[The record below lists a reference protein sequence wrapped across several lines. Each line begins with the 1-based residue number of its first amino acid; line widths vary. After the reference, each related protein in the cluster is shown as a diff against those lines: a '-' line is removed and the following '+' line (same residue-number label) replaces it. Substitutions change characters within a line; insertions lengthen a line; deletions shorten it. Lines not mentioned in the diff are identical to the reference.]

1 MQKIIQ
7 TVFIASAVTLAS
19 CGAKTENGNAT
30 ITEKKAKLEQLKKQ
44 QTTVTAEIT
53 KLENEIGAL
62 DPASAKEEKSKLVS
76 VTPIAAETFTH
87 YIDLQGKIESDNI
100 SYITPRGAGGQVKV
114 LLVKRGD
121 NVSKGQLLLQLD
133 DAIAKQSVVAAEQG
147 IETLKVQL
155 AFAKNLYR
163 KQKNLWDQNIGT
175 EVQLITA
182 KNNVE
187 NLENQLKSSQEQL
200 KITKEQL
207 QFTSVYSDVNGVAEE
222 VNVKVGEIFSG
233 LGQIRIV
240 NTSNLKVTTQIPENY
255 IGRVNVGSHVKI
267 TLPDINK
274 TIDAA
279 VSVSGK
285 LIDANSRSFYV
296 EAKIASDKDFHPNQ
310 VALVR
315 IQDYTVTNA
324 ITVPVNTLQT
334 DEKGKYVMVA
344 AKENGK
350 LLARKRMIV
359 TGQFYADKLEV
370 KSGLQIGDLV
380 ITDGYQSLYDG
391 QLITTEVK

>member
-1 MQKIIQ
+1 M
-7 TVFIASAVTLAS
+7 
-19 CGAKTENGNAT
+19 NH
-30 ITEKKAKLEQLKKQ
+30 
-44 QTTVTAEIT
+44 TA
-53 KLENEIGAL
+53 
-62 DPASAKEEKSKLVS
+62 
-76 VTPIAAETFTH
+76 
-87 YIDLQGKIESDNI
+87 
-100 SYITPRGAGGQVKV
+100 
-114 LLVKRGD
+114 
-121 NVSKGQLLLQLD
+121 
-133 DAIAKQSVVAAEQG
+133 
-147 IETLKVQL
+147 
-155 AFAKNLYR
+155 
-163 KQKNLWDQNIGT
+163 
-175 EVQLITA
+175 
-182 KNNVE
+182 
-187 NLENQLKSSQEQL
+187 
-200 KITKEQL
+200 
-207 QFTSVYSDVNGVAEE
+207 
-222 VNVKVGEIFSG
+222 
-233 LGQIRIV
+233 
-240 NTSNLKVTTQIPENY
+240 
-255 IGRVNVGSHVKI
+255 
-267 TLPDINK
+267 DINK

-334 DEKGKYVMVA
+334 DEKGKYVLVA

>member
-7 TVFIASAVTLAS
+7 IVFIASAVTLAS
-19 CGAKTENGNAT
+19 CGAKTESGSASL
-30 ITEKKAKLEQLKKQ
+30 TEKKAKLEQLKKQ

-53 KLENEIGAL
+53 KLESEIAVL
-62 DPASAKEEKSKLVS
+62 DPSSAKEEKSKLVII
-76 VTPIAAETFTH
+76 TPIAPETFTH

-155 AFAKNLYR
+155 AFAKNLYQ

-207 QFTSVYSDVNGVAEE
+207 QFTSVYSDVTGVAEE

-233 LGQIRIV
+233 IGQIRIV

-255 IGRVNVGSHVKI
+255 IGRVNVGSRVKI
-267 TLPDINK
+267 SLPDINK

-279 VSVSGK
+279 VTVSGK

-296 EAKIASDKDFHPNQ
+296 EAKIPSDKDFHPNQ

-370 KSGLQIGDLV
+370 KSGLQTGDLV

-391 QLITTEVK
+391 QFITTDVK